1 MKNNKVIT
9 MVTIIA
15 VIAIA
20 GTFFGVNHLID
31 TYVNQQRA
39 SQSGNQASVSGQ
51 AAAGQAVSP
60 AYGMIMVT
68 MDAPEESGVCGE
80 TLEWYYKDEV
90 LVITGTGEMDEY
102 IPFADDAPWD
112 SLKSQIGCVILD
124 EGVMSIGGAAFQ
136 DCVNMT
142 EIVLPLYLTYIDDN
156 AFFGC
161 SSLLQIELPDG
172 VIGIGESAFEG
183 CSSLRNIVIPD
194 GVTSIG
200 DRAFSYC
207 SKLRK
212 IILPDSVTRID
223 KETFFGC
230 INLQKIVIPDGITS
244 IGDYAFCSCGMMEIT
259 I

>member
-20 GTFFGVNHLID
+20 GAFFGVNYLID
-31 TYVNQQRA
+31 AYMNQQT
-39 SQSGNQASVSGQ
+39 SVS
-51 AAAGQAVSP
+51 GQAVSP
-60 AYGMIMVT
+60 AYDMIMAT
-68 MDAPEESGVCGE
+68 KDSPEESGVCGE
-80 TLEWYYKDEV
+80 HLEWYYKAGV
-90 LVITGTGEMDEY
+90 LVITGTGEMNEY
-102 IPFADDAPWD
+102 LPSAGIVPWD
-112 SLKSQIGCVILD
+112 GLKSQIELVILD
-124 EGVMSIGGAAFQ
+124 EGVTCIGGAAFQ

-142 EIVLPLYLTYIDDN
+142 EIVLPSSLAYIDDN

-172 VIGIGESAFEG
+172 VNGIGESVFED

-207 SKLRK
+207 SELRK
-212 IILPDSVTRID
+212 IILPDSVTGID
-223 KETFFGC
+223 KATFLGC
-230 INLQKIVIPDGITS
+230 INLKEIVIPDGITS